1 MRQARQPSTPML
13 VFASCTLYLITSS
26 NTRNVHQYTFTFLLS
41 PFFSL
46 RSLWESSTNVGP
58 RPKGCSLVQQMKENP
73 SPSKRGH
80 ALCDALFPVIH
91 QQHSDMDTNPHSC
104 PLPGLWTPALMG
116 HRIDSVIQP
125 HLPLPGGFSCLLFL
139 ATPGLG
145 KRWK

>member
-13 VFASCTLYLITSS
+13 VFASCTLYLISSS
-26 NTRNVHQYTFTFLLS
+26 NTRSVHQYTFTFLLS

-73 SPSKRGH
+73 SPSKREH

-91 QQHSDMDTNPHSC
+91 QQHSDMDTNLLKPMARPHFLSSQPKRSGSC
-104 PLPGLWTPALMG
+104 AIKNSIIRCLSDLDV
-116 HRIDSVIQP
+116 RDSNARK
-125 HLPLPGGFSCLLFL
+125 S
-139 ATPGLG
+139 
-145 KRWK
+145 